1 MAYYISNI
9 ARSKGDPKVLHS
21 GPSSLG
27 AADRMAKA
35 LGWFSIGLGLTELI
49 AAERITR
56 ALGMEGKE
64 ALVRAYGVRELGHGI
79 VSLSPD
85 KHLGLWS
92 RVAGDGLDI
101 ATLMAA
107 MRHDNPK
114 RDNVGIALA
123 AVLGVTLLDIIG
135 AQGVTARHSRPRG
148 RPRSYRDR
156 TGFPQGVQ
164 ASRGAA
170 KDFRV
175 PPDMCRTS
183 PRRRVRS
190 RAAREGTSSL
200 NYRRYGCVRAAFT
213 AASHTIIATRWR

>member
-9 ARSKGDPKVLHS
+9 ARSKGDPKILHS

-49 AAERITR
+49 AAKRITR
-56 ALGMEGKE
+56 VLGMEGKE
-64 ALVRAYGVRELGHGI
+64 ALVRAYGVRELGHAI

-101 ATLMAA
+101 ATLMTA

-123 AVLGVTLLDIIG
+123 AVLGGTLLDIIG
-135 AQGVTARHSRPRG
+135 AQGGTARPNPPPG
-148 RPRSYRDR
+148 RP
-156 TGFPQGVQ
+156 
-164 ASRGAA
+164 
-170 KDFRV
+170 
-175 PPDMCRTS
+175 PPFKGRTS
-183 PRRRVRS
+183 FPP
-190 RAAREGTSSL
+190 G
-200 NYRRYGCVRAAFT
+200 GP
-213 AASHTIIATRWR
+213 

>member
-9 ARSKGDPKVLHS
+9 ARSKGDPKVIRS
-21 GPSSLG
+21 GPSSMG

-64 ALVRAYGVRELGHGI
+64 GLVRAYGVRELGHGI

-85 KHLGLWS
+85 KHIGLWS

-101 ATLMAA
+101 ATLMTA

-123 AVLGVTLLDIIG
+123 VLVGVTLLDFVS
-135 AQGVTARHSRPRG
+135 AQAVTARHSRRRG
-148 RPRSYRDR
+148 QPRSYRNR

-164 ASRGAA
+164 AARGAA
-170 KDFRV
+170 KDFEA
-175 PPDMCRTS
+175 PPDM
-183 PRRRVRS
+183 
-190 RAAREGTSSL
+190 RAAPALAAVS
-200 NYRRYGCVRAAFT
+200 NRAPQERARP
-213 AASHTIIATRWR
+213 H